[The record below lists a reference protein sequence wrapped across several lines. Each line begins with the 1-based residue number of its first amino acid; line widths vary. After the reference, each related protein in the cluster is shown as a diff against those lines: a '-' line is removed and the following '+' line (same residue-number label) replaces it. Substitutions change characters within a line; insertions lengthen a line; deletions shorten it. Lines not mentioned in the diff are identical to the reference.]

1 MKKLMFVTF
10 AVAAVLLSGLAT
22 PASSQSLEG
31 TLVVTKIVEGPVP
44 PGTEF
49 LVEVDCP
56 PIDRG
61 ASDVDPEVIE
71 NPRFLTFGEEGGSQE
86 LPAFIFASEC
96 TITEIEDG
104 GADSVTY
111 GGEDI
116 PGGCDV
122 TASEENV
129 VADFIEPVTCEVTI
143 TNTFPDAEPD
153 DVVQDPVA
161 ADVVETQPTFTG

>member
-1 MKKLMFVTF
+1 MRKLVI
-10 AVAAVLLSGLAT
+10 AVALVVGLSAAWFAA

-56 PIDRG
+56 PIQPTDG
-61 ASDVDPEVIE
+61 GGEAIE
-71 NPRFLTFGEEGGSQE
+71 NPRFLTFDEEGGSQT
-86 LPAFIFASEC
+86 LPVFIFASEC

-104 GADSVTY
+104 GAETVTY

-122 TASEENV
+122 TASETNV

-143 TNTFPDAEPD
+143 TNTFVEAPPAPEP
-153 DVVQDPVA
+153 PA
-161 ADVVETQPTFTG
+161 AQIVEAQPAFTG